1 MAGFPPSGL
10 QRKTG
15 GRTVD
20 QGWEDFG
27 SLWRCGM
34 ESGAGSLRRF
44 PIRRPHRM
52 IFPLADGGAGWGGS
66 SQAPS
71 VPVLLRWCLQFC
83 ASLLSLCIQTVRRSI
98 FASFDITPDDG
109 PAVSRTVARKRLAH
123 HVCSETRAEGVE
135 LDMAAIGRVSPVMGR
150 CSNSASA
157 HAFPSISSL
166 ILAGAQSRIG
176 HDWPMQRTV
185 WQRRCSG
192 RVFLACAVEHGPSY
206 FVARANL
213 T

>member
-27 SLWRCGM
+27 SL
-34 ESGAGSLRRF
+34 ALRNGKRRRKFEGF

-52 IFPLADGGAGWGGS
+52 IFPLADGGAGSGGS

-71 VPVLLRWCLQFC
+71 VPVLLRWCQPPI
-83 ASLLSLCIQTVRRSI
+83 LCVIAFALHPNCSAIHRAI

-150 CSNSASA
+150 AVLEFGISACFSQ
-157 HAFPSISSL
+157 HFFS
-166 ILAGAQSRIG
+166 
-176 HDWPMQRTV
+176 H
-185 WQRRCSG
+185 SG
-192 RVFLACAVEHGPSY
+192 RRPVQDWS
-206 FVARANL
+206 
-213 T
+213 